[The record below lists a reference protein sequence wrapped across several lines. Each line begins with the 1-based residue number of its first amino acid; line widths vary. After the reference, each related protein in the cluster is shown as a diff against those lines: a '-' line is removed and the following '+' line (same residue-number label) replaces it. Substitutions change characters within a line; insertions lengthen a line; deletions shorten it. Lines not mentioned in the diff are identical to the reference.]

1 MAPLLFLS
9 SLSAEVKN
17 PASFLSLFSIRFP
30 AHFPTL
36 LSHQKSGQV
45 KQSLEG
51 IMHKLFNFEIFSE
64 QHIPLE
70 LGEGFQ

>member
-1 MAPLLFLS
+1 MAPLLFFS
-9 SLSAEVKN
+9 SLSAEVRK
-17 PASFLSLFSIRFP
+17 PPSFLSLFFTSFP

-36 LSHQKSGQV
+36 LSGQKFGQV

-70 LGEGFQ
+70 LGEGF